1 MAAKR
6 NTKTNT
12 KAAAEKAPVVETK
25 QDVDTK
31 EPQQE
36 VGNLETPV
44 PTDADTA
51 NVVSEEVMAADAGS
65 SDTVETL
72 DEVSQYLTK
81 PNVSI
86 KEKLEY
92 LTLNAGSSVKGTLT
106 ALSDFANDFGVDGP
120 EQEALRVASAHYTIY
135 NTLLEVIRSED
146 NALFKVKLDLVCLY
160 FMTYGTAADAF
171 APTRMMR
178 YDYEWKWG
186 DNALETYH
194 ALVMVFASLSD
205 RSKRAAEL
213 ERIDLNSALI
223 RDKLELTQDEID
235 RLIRY
240 FNG

>member
-6 NTKTNT
+6 NTKNGS
-12 KAAAEKAPVVETK
+12 KVADEKASVVTTK
-25 QDVDTK
+25 QSADT
-31 EPQQE
+31 EELQQE

-44 PTDADTA
+44 PTGTDTA
-51 NVVSEEVMAADAGS
+51 KVVSEEVMAAEERSADA
-65 SDTVETL
+65 VETL
-72 DEVSQYLTK
+72 EEVSQYLTK

-86 KEKLEY
+86 KEKLAHMAV
-92 LTLNAGSSVKGTLT
+92 NAGSSVKGTLT

-120 EQEALRVASAHYTIY
+120 EQEALRISSAHYTVY

-146 NALFKVKLDLVCLY
+146 NAMFKVKLDLVCLY
-160 FMTYGTAADAF
+160 FMAYGTAADAF
-171 APTRMMR
+171 TPTRMMR

-240 FNG
+240 FNA